1 MKKKSIDDLQRKRER
16 ERVIFS
22 GILKMKAFLKIDYN
36 LSFYDSLTSAKNV
49 QNPSW
54 DAATIT
60 KGKAIEN

>member
-1 MKKKSIDDLQRKRER
+1 
-16 ERVIFS
+16 
-22 GILKMKAFLKIDYN
+22 MKAFLKTDYN

-60 KGKAIEN
+60 KGKAIKT

>member
-1 MKKKSIDDLQRKRER
+1 MIYKEKER
-16 ERVIFS
+16 ERAVFS
-22 GILKMKAFLKIDYN
+22 GIRKMKDFLKTDYN

-60 KGKAIEN
+60 KEKAIEN